1 MIPNFI
7 KYITISQ
14 NDDLTYNAVCIA
26 DLSDGINT
34 YEDCELII
42 PSAVFIE
49 DNIIAFPYYNNDQ
62 ETLITIVIPEEAW
75 E

>member
-1 MIPNFI
+1 MDTKDLKEIPNFI

-49 DNIIAFPYYNNDQ
+49 DNIIAIQIHVCRNRCKH
-62 ETLITIVIPEEAW
+62 TI
-75 E
+75 